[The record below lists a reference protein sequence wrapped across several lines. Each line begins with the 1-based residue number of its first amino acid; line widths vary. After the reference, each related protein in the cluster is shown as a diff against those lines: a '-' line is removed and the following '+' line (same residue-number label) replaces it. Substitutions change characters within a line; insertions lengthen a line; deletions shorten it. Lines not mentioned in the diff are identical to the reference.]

1 MSAQHRRTI
10 TLYFPSQKDF
20 TLYKFQVD
28 PKPIPKI
35 AEPGL
40 YKAII
45 IQHRR
50 KPDRQVAAIEFTLR
64 LT

>member
-1 MSAQHRRTI
+1 MFVKLCVFLS
-10 TLYFPSQKDF
+10 LQKTF
-20 TLYKFQVD
+20 TLFKFQVN

-45 IQHRR
+45 VQHRR

-64 LT
+64 LN